1 MRSWLA
7 GVILLCLVHGAEAGP
22 VHEAVTQGESV
33 RLRQLIEAN
42 PQALINQPDEKGLT
56 PLVLAIQSSHPECVE
71 ILLELGAN
79 PNVGKWSPLHE
90 AALCGDVAS
99 CRLLLRHKADPNRR
113 EHQNQGTPL
122 HVAAFQGQAE
132 ICTLLLQAGAKVN
145 LRDGEKLTPY
155 FHARDQH
162 HPEVLKILKAAGGR

>member
-1 MRSWLA
+1 MKRWLA
-7 GVILLCLVHGAEAGP
+7 GVTLLCLVQGAWAGP
-22 VHEAVTQGESV
+22 VHDAVTRGESL

-42 PQALINQPDEKGLT
+42 PKSLVNEPDESGLT
-56 PLVLAIQSSHPECVE
+56 PLVLAIQSKHPECVQ

-79 PNVGKWSPLHE
+79 PNLGKWSPLHE
-90 AALCGDVAS
+90 AALNGDVAS
-99 CRLLLRHKADPNRR
+99 CRLLLQGKADPNRR

-122 HVAAFQGQAE
+122 HVAAFQGHAE
-132 ICTLLLQAGAKVN
+132 ICKLLLQAGAKVN